1 MGYEEFLRAIP
12 KVDLRV
18 TFGGVFR
25 KDTLMLIAEQN
36 DIPSTMKKFKDW
48 TNLLDAPDYKRLDE
62 IRQTVSTWL
71 VHPDDLSRLVYDM
84 GVILARDNVKYAEV
98 LVNPSIY
105 MAQGMTFE
113 QFLTALNDGRDRAQR
128 GWGIQMRWIL
138 TIHREEPRKSDEIVR
153 WATSATGGK
162 GGVVAMILAGD
173 ETIQPPGQF
182 VRAFNT
188 AHKKNLPSGAYVG
201 MQRGPEGI
209 TETLQELS
217 PDRYLDVIGLSDAD
231 DAVDAIV
238 ESGKMVNICPTRD
251 IKHGWVESLE
261 VHPVRRIFDAD
272 IPVTVSADMSTLYQ
286 ATLSDN
292 YALLLNEVGLSLD
305 EVEEIA
311 LNGIRYSF
319 MLEDEKVAMLEVF
332 QEAFE
337 RLRDEHIVSS
347 EEAT

>member
-48 TNLLDAPDYKRLDE
+48 ADLLDAPDYARLDE
-62 IRQTVSTWL
+62 IMQTVSGWL
-71 VHPDDLSRLVYDM
+71 VHPDDLTRLVYDM
-84 GVILARDNVKYAEV
+84 GVILARDNVKYVEV

-113 QFLTALNDGRDRAQR
+113 QFLTAMNDGRDRAER
-128 GWGIQMRWIL
+128 GWGIQIRWIL

-162 GGVVAMILAGD
+162 GGVVAMVLVGD
-173 ETIQPPGQF
+173 ETVQPPGQF

-201 MQRGPEGI
+201 MQRGAEGI

-217 PDRYLDVIGLSDAD
+217 PDRYLDVIGLAES
-231 DAVDAIV
+231 VDAIDAIA
-238 ESGKMVNICPTRD
+238 ESGKMVNISPTRD
-251 IKHGWVESLE
+251 IKHGWVESLDK
-261 VHPVRRIFDAD
+261 HPVRQIFDAG
-272 IPVTVSADMSTLYQ
+272 IPVSISAEMPTFYD

-292 YALLLNEVGLSLD
+292 YALLVNEVGLSLD

-319 MLEDEKVAMLEVF
+319 MLEDEKTAMLEVF
-332 QEAFE
+332 QEKFD

-347 EEAT
+347 EETT